1 MRQPPFGEKRK
12 TGMSV
17 KKNGWR
23 RIGIFPLVMVLYV
36 GNGTLVYAQTYTD
49 TQEMTAETQT
59 QLEQA
64 VAAALAEIE
73 SSVDKSV
80 LDDLLSQAAAL
91 DTSAYD
97 ETSSALLA
105 GAIASAR
112 QVLADTGAS
121 QSMVDKHIQLLEAA
135 AAALYGKTDANT
147 VYDGVYQ
154 MDGRLWHATSDQ
166 VSMGNSALVK
176 PFELIKQGDS
186 LTLRIEC
193 QTLTTKLGKTDFTGY
208 LAKMWYF
215 SDCTDEDTT
224 PFSMEGNQEP
234 VTAADENGVEE
245 FSAGDENEND
255 SAQAAVQ
262 EDQVVAQA
270 LNSEGVEVG
279 VESWYDTYDSY
290 NDPKKGTDANVKGS
304 KYPHYITMPVSLNQ
318 GLVWVQLY
326 VPVMESISA
335 GGGLQYAKLYLDWN
349 TLTQISGTDSDKSVL
364 TDTLTQAQAVF
375 TGLQKDS
382 QRFAREQ
389 IDMLAQA
396 VTAAQAVCNN
406 INVDQ
411 TIVDNEIKVL
421 QAAIHAASIIK
432 VDSDKS
438 QLKKAIETADT
449 YLNETEV
456 AFDAVTLETLRSVR
470 NYAQEIYDDMEASQ
484 TQVNKCVSAIDEAIS
499 NLVIVGGDRRQLK
512 KVLNTAKEYLNDGD
526 NYTATALKALQSVYD
541 RAMAVYKD
549 ENASQDEIDAQIEVL
564 TYTVSTLKKI
574 GDVPVDK
581 GSLYEMILTASNLA
595 GQDSVYTAATLKSL
609 KKTITAAEKVY
620 KSDSSA
626 QSEVDAHVSALSAA
640 IRNLEKKADSD
651 TSNSSGLDVE
661 NLADGVYSVTG
672 NMVKTDKSTASMSD
686 EAINHTIKLTV
697 KNGTYT
703 LTLDFKGLTI
713 NGQLGYLGTL
723 KYFKTGY
730 TLDKNGTPQGT
741 TAKVSIS
748 SYQKYTTGA
757 LVSDNFGTNYPDIV
771 TFPLIKEALSDGYV
785 PLQVFVPIMDSISKG
800 TGTQAVFL
808 KLNWSSLKK
817 TNSKDSEFNDDSSN
831 GDGSESGNTTNTGGS
846 GNAGGNSLLNGGST
860 LTGSGSKL
868 SGSTNSLQSGSS
880 LKSSA
885 SLSKSSTSL
894 QSADAKSLSS
904 SKGTVLKS
912 SAKASGVSG
921 TTTLTSSDIS
931 GDQSSGT
938 TWEASA
944 QQEDSSSKNISK
956 AVIPV
961 VVSGFAALSGVL
973 YKVKSRA
980 AGRRKKK

>member
-1 MRQPPFGEKRK
+1 MI
-12 TGMSV
+12 V
-17 KKNGWR
+17 KKNGWK

-49 TQEMTAETQT
+49 TQEMTAETQA

-64 VAAALAEIE
+64 VAAALAGIE

-80 LDDLLSQAAAL
+80 LDDLISQAAAL
-91 DTSAYD
+91 NTSAYD

-112 QVLADTGAS
+112 QVSADTGAS
-121 QSMVDKHIQLLEAA
+121 QSMVDKHIRLLETA

-215 SDCTDEDTT
+215 PDCTDEDTT
-224 PFSMEGNQEP
+224 PFSLEGNQEP
-234 VTAADENGVEE
+234 VSVADENGAED

-255 SAQAAVQ
+255 SAEAAVQ
-262 EDQVVAQA
+262 EDQVAAQA

-349 TLTQISGTDSDKSVL
+349 TLTQISGTDSDKSEL
-364 TDTLTQAQAVF
+364 TDTLTQ
-375 TGLQKDS
+375 
-382 QRFAREQ
+382 
-389 IDMLAQA
+389 
-396 VTAAQAVCNN
+396 AQAVCNN

-411 TIVDNEIKVL
+411 TIVDNETKVL
-421 QAAIHAASIIK
+421 QAAIHAASITK

-456 AFDAVTLETLRSVR
+456 EFDAVTLETLRSVR
-470 NYAQEIYDDMEASQ
+470 NYAQEVYDDVEASQ

-512 KVLNTAKEYLNDGD
+512 KALNTAKEYLNDGD

-541 RAMAVYKD
+541 RALAVYKD
-549 ENASQDEIDAQIEVL
+549 ENASQDEIDAQTEVL

-574 GDVPVDK
+574 GDVPADK

-595 GQDSVYTAATLKSL
+595 GQDSVYTAATIKSL
-609 KKTITAAEKVY
+609 KKAITAAEKVY
-620 KSDSSA
+620 KSDSSV
-626 QSEVDAHVSALSAA
+626 QSEVDAQVSALSAA
-640 IRNLEKKADSD
+640 IRNLEKKAASD
-651 TSNSSGLDVE
+651 TSNSSDSNSNSSGLDVK

-697 KNGTYT
+697 KNGKYT

-741 TAKVSIS
+741 TARVNIS

-757 LVSDNFGTNYPDIV
+757 LVSDNFGTDYPDIV

-817 TNSKDSEFNDDSSN
+817 TNSKDSGFNDDSSN
-831 GDGSESGNTTNTGGS
+831 GDGSGSGNTNNTGGS

-860 LTGSGSKL
+860 LTGGGSKL
-868 SGSTNSLQSGSS
+868 SGSTSSLKSGSS

-894 QSADAKSLSS
+894 KSAGAKSLSS
-904 SKGTVLKS
+904 SKGTALKS
-912 SAKASGVSG
+912 SAKASGDAG
-921 TTTLTSSDIS
+921 TTTLTSSGIS
-931 GDQSSGT
+931 EDQSSGT

-944 QQEDSSSKNISK
+944 EQEDSSSKNTSK

-961 VVSGFAALSGVL
+961 VVSGLAALSGVL

>member
-1 MRQPPFGEKRK
+1 
-12 TGMSV
+12 MSV
-17 KKNGWR
+17 KKNRWR

-80 LDDLLSQAAAL
+80 LDDLISQAAAL

-105 GAIASAR
+105 SVIASAR
-112 QVLADTGAS
+112 QVSADTGAS

-147 VYDGVYQ
+147 VYDGAYQ

-215 SDCTDEDTT
+215 PDYTDEDTT
-224 PFSMEGNQEP
+224 PFLMEGNQEP
-234 VTAADENGVEE
+234 VTVADENGVEE

-262 EDQVVAQA
+262 EDQVAVQA

-318 GLVWVQLY
+318 GVVWVQLY

-335 GGGLQYAKLYLDWN
+335 GSGLQYAKLYLDWS

-364 TDTLTQAQAVF
+364 TDTLTQAQAVLA
-375 TGLQKDS
+375 GLQKDS
-382 QRFAREQ
+382 QGFAREQ

-396 VTAAQAVCNN
+396 VTAAQAVCKN

-456 AFDAVTLETLRSVR
+456 VFDAVTLETLRSVR

-512 KVLNTAKEYLNDGD
+512 KALNTAKEYLNDGD

-541 RAMAVYKD
+541 RALSVYKD
-549 ENASQDEIDAQIEVL
+549 ENASQDEIDAQTEVL

-574 GDVPVDK
+574 GNVPVDK
-581 GSLYEMILTASNLA
+581 GSLYEMILAASNLA
-595 GQDSVYTAATLKSL
+595 GQDSVYTAATIKSL
-609 KKTITAAEKVY
+609 KKAITAAEKVY

-640 IRNLEKKADSD
+640 IRNLEKKAASD
-651 TSNSSGLDVE
+651 TSNSSGIDVK

-697 KNGTYT
+697 KNGKYT

-817 TNSKDSEFNDDSSN
+817 TNSEDSGFNDDSSN
-831 GDGSESGNTTNTGGS
+831 GDGSGSGNTTNTGGS
-846 GNAGGNSLLNGGST
+846 VNTGGNSLLNGGST
-860 LTGSGSKL
+860 LTGGGSKL
-868 SGSTNSLQSGSS
+868 SSSTNSLKSGSS

-894 QSADAKSLSS
+894 KSADAKSLSS
-904 SKGTVLKS
+904 SEETVLKS
-912 SAKASGVSG
+912 SAKTSGTAG

-944 QQEDSSSKNISK
+944 QQEDSSSKNVSK

-961 VVSGFAALSGVL
+961 VVSGLAALSGVL

>member
-1 MRQPPFGEKRK
+1 
-12 TGMSV
+12 MSV
-17 KKNGWR
+17 KKNRWR

-80 LDDLLSQAAAL
+80 LDDMISQAAAL

-105 GAIASAR
+105 STIASAR
-112 QVLADTGAS
+112 QVSADTGAS

-147 VYDGVYQ
+147 VYDGAYQ

-176 PFELIKQGDS
+176 PFQLIKQGDS

-215 SDCTDEDTT
+215 PDYTDEDTT
-224 PFSMEGNQEP
+224 PFLMEGNQEP
-234 VTAADENGVEE
+234 VTVADENGVEE

-262 EDQVVAQA
+262 EDQVAVQA

-318 GLVWVQLY
+318 GVVWVQLY

-335 GGGLQYAKLYLDWN
+335 GSGLQYAKLYLDWS

-364 TDTLTQAQAVF
+364 TDTLTQAQAVLA
-375 TGLQKDS
+375 GLQKDS
-382 QRFAREQ
+382 QGFAREQ

-396 VTAAQAVCNN
+396 VTAAQAVCKN

-456 AFDAVTLETLRSVR
+456 VFDAVTLETLRSVR

-484 TQVNKCVSAIDEAIS
+484 TQVNKCVSAIDETIS

-512 KVLNTAKEYLNDGD
+512 KALNTAKEYLNDGD

-541 RAMAVYKD
+541 RALSVYKD
-549 ENASQDEIDAQIEVL
+549 ENASQDEIDAQTEVL

-574 GDVPVDK
+574 GNVPVDK

-595 GQDSVYTAATLKSL
+595 GQDSVYTAATIKSL
-609 KKTITAAEKVY
+609 KKAITAAEKVY

-640 IRNLEKKADSD
+640 IRNLEKKAASD
-651 TSNSSGLDVE
+651 TSNSSGIDVK

-697 KNGTYT
+697 KNGKYT

-817 TNSKDSEFNDDSSN
+817 TNSEDSGFNDDSSN
-831 GDGSESGNTTNTGGS
+831 GDGSGSGNTTNTGGS
-846 GNAGGNSLLNGGST
+846 VNTGGNSLLNGGST
-860 LTGSGSKL
+860 LTGGGSKL
-868 SGSTNSLQSGSS
+868 SSSTNSLKSGSS

-894 QSADAKSLSS
+894 KSADAKSLSS
-904 SKGTVLKS
+904 SEETVLKS
-912 SAKASGVSG
+912 SAKTSGTAG

-944 QQEDSSSKNISK
+944 QQEDSSSKNVSK

-961 VVSGFAALSGVL
+961 VVSGLAALSGVF

>member
-1 MRQPPFGEKRK
+1 MI
-12 TGMSV
+12 V
-17 KKNGWR
+17 KKNGWK

-49 TQEMTAETQT
+49 TQEMTAETQA

-64 VAAALAEIE
+64 VAAALAGIE

-80 LDDLLSQAAAL
+80 LDDLISQTAAL

-112 QVLADTGAS
+112 QVSADTGAS

-215 SDCTDEDTT
+215 PDCTDEDTT
-224 PFSMEGNQEP
+224 PFSLEGNQEP
-234 VTAADENGVEE
+234 VSVTDENGVED

-255 SAQAAVQ
+255 SAEAAVQ
-262 EDQVVAQA
+262 EDQVAAQA

-349 TLTQISGTDSDKSVL
+349 TLTQISGTDSDKSEL
-364 TDTLTQAQAVF
+364 TDTLT
-375 TGLQKDS
+375 
-382 QRFAREQ
+382 R
-389 IDMLAQA
+389 
-396 VTAAQAVCNN
+396 AQAVCNN

-421 QAAIHAASIIK
+421 QAAIHAASITK

-449 YLNETEV
+449 YLKETEV
-456 AFDAVTLETLRSVR
+456 EFDAVTLETLRSVR
-470 NYAQEIYDDMEASQ
+470 NYAQEVYDDVEASQ
-484 TQVNKCVSAIDEAIS
+484 TQVNKCVSAIDDAIS

-512 KVLNTAKEYLNDGD
+512 KALNTAKEYLNDGD

-541 RAMAVYKD
+541 RALAVYKD
-549 ENASQDEIDAQIEVL
+549 ENAGQDEIDAQTEVL

-574 GDVPVDK
+574 GDVPADK

-595 GQDSVYTAATLKSL
+595 GQDSVYTAATIKSL
-609 KKTITAAEKVY
+609 KKAITAAEKVY
-620 KSDSSA
+620 KSDSSV
-626 QSEVDAHVSALSAA
+626 QSEVDDQVSALSAA
-640 IRNLEKKADSD
+640 IRNLEKKAASD
-651 TSNSSGLDVE
+651 TSNSSDSNSNSSGLDVK

-697 KNGTYT
+697 KNGKYT

-757 LVSDNFGTNYPDIV
+757 LVSDNFGTDYPDIV
-771 TFPLIKEALSDGYV
+771 TFPIIKEALSDGYV

-817 TNSKDSEFNDDSSN
+817 TNSKDSGFNDDSSN
-831 GDGSESGNTTNTGGS
+831 GDGSGSGNTNNTGGS

-860 LTGSGSKL
+860 LTGGGSKL
-868 SGSTNSLQSGSS
+868 SGSTSSLKSGSS

-894 QSADAKSLSS
+894 KSAGAKSLSS
-904 SKGTVLKS
+904 SKGTALKS
-912 SAKASGVSG
+912 SAKTSGDAG
-921 TTTLTSSDIS
+921 TTTLTSSGIS
-931 GDQSSGT
+931 EDQSSGT

-944 QQEDSSSKNISK
+944 EQEDSSSKNTSK
-956 AVIPV
+956 TVIPV
-961 VVSGFAALSGVL
+961 VVSGLAALSGVL

>member
-1 MRQPPFGEKRK
+1 MI
-12 TGMSV
+12 V
-17 KKNGWR
+17 KKNGWK

-49 TQEMTAETQT
+49 TQEMTAETQA

-64 VAAALAEIE
+64 VAAALAGIE

-80 LDDLLSQAAAL
+80 LDDLISQAAAL

-112 QVLADTGAS
+112 QVSADTGAS
-121 QSMVDKHIQLLEAA
+121 QSMVDKHIRLLEAA
-135 AAALYGKTDANT
+135 AEALYGKTDANT

-166 VSMGNSALVK
+166 VSMGNFALVK

-215 SDCTDEDTT
+215 PDCTDEDTT
-224 PFSMEGNQEP
+224 PFSMEGNQEL
-234 VTAADENGVEE
+234 VSVADENGVED
-245 FSAGDENEND
+245 FSTGDENEND
-255 SAQAAVQ
+255 SAEAAVQ
-262 EDQVVAQA
+262 EDQVAAQA
-270 LNSEGVEVG
+270 LSSEGVEVG

-349 TLTQISGTDSDKSVL
+349 TLTQISGTDSDKSAL
-364 TDTLTQAQAVF
+364 TDTLTQAQAVLA
-375 TGLQKDS
+375 GLQKDS
-382 QRFAREQ
+382 QGFAREQ

-411 TIVDNEIKVL
+411 TIVDNETKVL
-421 QAAIHAASIIK
+421 QAAIHAASITK

-456 AFDAVTLETLRSVR
+456 EFDAVTLETLRSVR
-470 NYAQEIYDDMEASQ
+470 NYAQEVYDDVEASQ

-512 KVLNTAKEYLNDGD
+512 KALNTAKEYLNDGD

-541 RAMAVYKD
+541 RALAVYKD
-549 ENASQDEIDAQIEVL
+549 ENASQDEIDAQTEVL

-574 GDVPVDK
+574 GDVLADK

-595 GQDSVYTAATLKSL
+595 GQDSVYTAATIKSL
-609 KKTITAAEKVY
+609 KKAITAAEKVY
-620 KSDSSA
+620 KSDSSV
-626 QSEVDAHVSALSAA
+626 QSEVDAQVSALSAA
-640 IRNLEKKADSD
+640 IRNLEKKAASD
-651 TSNSSGLDVE
+651 TSNSSDSNSNSSGLDVK

-697 KNGTYT
+697 KNGKYT

-741 TAKVSIS
+741 TARVNIS

-757 LVSDNFGTNYPDIV
+757 LVSDNFGTDYPDIV

-808 KLNWSSLKK
+808 KLNWSSVKK
-817 TNSKDSEFNDDSSN
+817 TNSKDSGFNDDSSN
-831 GDGSESGNTTNTGGS
+831 GDGSGSGNTNNTGGS

-860 LTGSGSKL
+860 LTGGGSKL
-868 SGSTNSLQSGSS
+868 SGSTSSLKSGSS

-894 QSADAKSLSS
+894 KSAGAKSLSS
-904 SKGTVLKS
+904 SKGTALKS
-912 SAKASGVSG
+912 SAKASGDAG
-921 TTTLTSSDIS
+921 TTTLTSSGIS
-931 GDQSSGT
+931 EDQSSGT

-944 QQEDSSSKNISK
+944 EQEDSSSKNTSK
-956 AVIPV
+956 AIIPV
-961 VVSGFAALSGVL
+961 VVSGLAALSGVL

>member
-1 MRQPPFGEKRK
+1 MI
-12 TGMSV
+12 V
-17 KKNGWR
+17 KKNGWK

-49 TQEMTAETQT
+49 TQEMTAETQA
-59 QLEQA
+59 QLEQE
-64 VAAALAEIE
+64 VAAALAGIE

-80 LDDLLSQAAAL
+80 LDDLISQAAAL

-112 QVLADTGAS
+112 QVSADPGAS
-121 QSMVDKHIQLLEAA
+121 QSMVDKHIRLLETA

-215 SDCTDEDTT
+215 PDCTDEDTT
-224 PFSMEGNQEP
+224 PFSLEGNQEP
-234 VTAADENGVEE
+234 VSVADENGAED
-245 FSAGDENEND
+245 FSTGDENEND
-255 SAQAAVQ
+255 SAEAAVQ
-262 EDQVVAQA
+262 EDQVAAQA
-270 LNSEGVEVG
+270 LNSEGMEVG

-349 TLTQISGTDSDKSVL
+349 TLTQISGTDSDKSAL
-364 TDTLTQAQAVF
+364 TDTLTQAQAVLA
-375 TGLQKDS
+375 GLQKDS
-382 QRFAREQ
+382 QGFAREQ

-411 TIVDNEIKVL
+411 TIVDNETKVL
-421 QAAIHAASIIK
+421 QAAIHAASITK

-456 AFDAVTLETLRSVR
+456 EFDAVTLETLRSVR
-470 NYAQEIYDDMEASQ
+470 NYAQEVYDDVEASQ

-512 KVLNTAKEYLNDGD
+512 KALNTAKEYLNDGD

-541 RAMAVYKD
+541 RALAVYKD
-549 ENASQDEIDAQIEVL
+549 ENASQDEIDAQTEVL

-574 GDVPVDK
+574 GDVPADK
-581 GSLYEMILTASNLA
+581 GSLYEML
-595 GQDSVYTAATLKSL
+595 SL
-609 KKTITAAEKVY
+609 I
-620 KSDSSA
+620 
-626 QSEVDAHVSALSAA
+626 H
-640 IRNLEKKADSD
+640 I
-651 TSNSSGLDVE
+651 
-661 NLADGVYSVTG
+661 
-672 NMVKTDKSTASMSD
+672 
-686 EAINHTIKLTV
+686 
-697 KNGTYT
+697 
-703 LTLDFKGLTI
+703 
-713 NGQLGYLGTL
+713 
-723 KYFKTGY
+723 
-730 TLDKNGTPQGT
+730 
-741 TAKVSIS
+741 
-748 SYQKYTTGA
+748 
-757 LVSDNFGTNYPDIV
+757 
-771 TFPLIKEALSDGYV
+771 
-785 PLQVFVPIMDSISKG
+785 
-800 TGTQAVFL
+800 
-808 KLNWSSLKK
+808 
-817 TNSKDSEFNDDSSN
+817 
-831 GDGSESGNTTNTGGS
+831 
-846 GNAGGNSLLNGGST
+846 
-860 LTGSGSKL
+860 
-868 SGSTNSLQSGSS
+868 
-880 LKSSA
+880 
-885 SLSKSSTSL
+885 
-894 QSADAKSLSS
+894 
-904 SKGTVLKS
+904 
-912 SAKASGVSG
+912 
-921 TTTLTSSDIS
+921 
-931 GDQSSGT
+931 
-938 TWEASA
+938 
-944 QQEDSSSKNISK
+944 
-956 AVIPV
+956 
-961 VVSGFAALSGVL
+961 
-973 YKVKSRA
+973 
-980 AGRRKKK
+980 

>member
-1 MRQPPFGEKRK
+1 M
-12 TGMSV
+12 
-17 KKNGWR
+17 
-23 RIGIFPLVMVLYV
+23 
-36 GNGTLVYAQTYTD
+36 
-49 TQEMTAETQT
+49 
-59 QLEQA
+59 
-64 VAAALAEIE
+64 
-73 SSVDKSV
+73 
-80 LDDLLSQAAAL
+80 
-91 DTSAYD
+91 
-97 ETSSALLA
+97 
-105 GAIASAR
+105 
-112 QVLADTGAS
+112 
-121 QSMVDKHIQLLEAA
+121 
-135 AAALYGKTDANT
+135 
-147 VYDGVYQ
+147 
-154 MDGRLWHATSDQ
+154 
-166 VSMGNSALVK
+166 
-176 PFELIKQGDS
+176 
-186 LTLRIEC
+186 
-193 QTLTTKLGKTDFTGY
+193 
-208 LAKMWYF
+208 
-215 SDCTDEDTT
+215 
-224 PFSMEGNQEP
+224 
-234 VTAADENGVEE
+234 
-245 FSAGDENEND
+245 
-255 SAQAAVQ
+255 
-262 EDQVVAQA
+262 
-270 LNSEGVEVG
+270 
-279 VESWYDTYDSY
+279 
-290 NDPKKGTDANVKGS
+290 
-304 KYPHYITMPVSLNQ
+304 
-318 GLVWVQLY
+318 
-326 VPVMESISA
+326 
-335 GGGLQYAKLYLDWN
+335 
-349 TLTQISGTDSDKSVL
+349 
-364 TDTLTQAQAVF
+364 
-375 TGLQKDS
+375 
-382 QRFAREQ
+382 
-389 IDMLAQA
+389 
-396 VTAAQAVCNN
+396 
-406 INVDQ
+406 
-411 TIVDNEIKVL
+411 DNEIKVL

-456 AFDAVTLETLRSVR
+456 VFDAVTLETLRSVR

-512 KVLNTAKEYLNDGD
+512 KALNTAKEYLNDGD

-541 RAMAVYKD
+541 RALSVYKD
-549 ENASQDEIDAQIEVL
+549 ENASQDEIDAQTEVL

-574 GDVPVDK
+574 GNVPVDK

-595 GQDSVYTAATLKSL
+595 GQDSVYTAATIKSL
-609 KKTITAAEKVY
+609 KKAITAAEKVY

-626 QSEVDAHVSALSAA
+626 QPEVDAHVSALSAA
-640 IRNLEKKADSD
+640 IRNLEKKAASD
-651 TSNSSGLDVE
+651 TSNSSGIDVK

-697 KNGTYT
+697 KNGKYT

-817 TNSKDSEFNDDSSN
+817 TNSEDSGFNDDSSN
-831 GDGSESGNTTNTGGS
+831 GAGSGSGNTTNTGGS
-846 GNAGGNSLLNGGST
+846 VNTGGNSLLNGGST

-894 QSADAKSLSS
+894 KSADAKSLSS
-904 SKGTVLKS
+904 SEETVLKS
-912 SAKASGVSG
+912 SAKTSGTAG

-931 GDQSSGT
+931 GDQSNGT

-944 QQEDSSSKNISK
+944 QQEDSSSKNVSK

-961 VVSGFAALSGVL
+961 VVSGLAALSGVL

>member
-1 MRQPPFGEKRK
+1 MI
-12 TGMSV
+12 V
-17 KKNGWR
+17 KKNGWK

-49 TQEMTAETQT
+49 TQEMTAETQA

-64 VAAALAEIE
+64 VAAALAGIE

-80 LDDLLSQAAAL
+80 LDDLISQTAAL

-112 QVLADTGAS
+112 QVSADTGAS

-215 SDCTDEDTT
+215 PDCTDEDTT
-224 PFSMEGNQEP
+224 PFSLEGNQEP
-234 VTAADENGVEE
+234 VSVTDENGVED

-255 SAQAAVQ
+255 SAEAAVQ
-262 EDQVVAQA
+262 EDQVSAQA

-349 TLTQISGTDSDKSVL
+349 TLTQISGTDSDKSEL
-364 TDTLTQAQAVF
+364 TDTLT
-375 TGLQKDS
+375 
-382 QRFAREQ
+382 R
-389 IDMLAQA
+389 
-396 VTAAQAVCNN
+396 AQAVCNN

-421 QAAIHAASIIK
+421 QAAIHAASITK

-449 YLNETEV
+449 YLKETEV
-456 AFDAVTLETLRSVR
+456 EFDAVTLETLRSVR
-470 NYAQEIYDDMEASQ
+470 NYAQEVYDDVEASQ
-484 TQVNKCVSAIDEAIS
+484 TQVNKCVSAIDDAIS

-512 KVLNTAKEYLNDGD
+512 KALNTAKEYLNDGD

-541 RAMAVYKD
+541 RALAVYKD
-549 ENASQDEIDAQIEVL
+549 ENAGQDEIDAQTEVL

-574 GDVPVDK
+574 GDVPADK

-595 GQDSVYTAATLKSL
+595 GQDSVYTAATIKSL
-609 KKTITAAEKVY
+609 KKAITAAEKVY
-620 KSDSSA
+620 KSDSSV
-626 QSEVDAHVSALSAA
+626 QSEVDDQVSALSAA
-640 IRNLEKKADSD
+640 IRNLEKKAASD
-651 TSNSSGLDVE
+651 TSNSSDSNSNSSGLDVK

-697 KNGTYT
+697 KNGKYT

-757 LVSDNFGTNYPDIV
+757 LVSDNFGTDYPDIV
-771 TFPLIKEALSDGYV
+771 TFPIIKEALSDGYV

-817 TNSKDSEFNDDSSN
+817 TNSKDSGFNDDSSN
-831 GDGSESGNTTNTGGS
+831 GDGSGSGNTNNTGGS

-860 LTGSGSKL
+860 LTGGGSKL
-868 SGSTNSLQSGSS
+868 SGSTSSLKSGSS

-894 QSADAKSLSS
+894 KSAGAKSLSS
-904 SKGTVLKS
+904 SKGTALKS
-912 SAKASGVSG
+912 SAKTSGDAG
-921 TTTLTSSDIS
+921 TTTLTSSGIS
-931 GDQSSGT
+931 EDQSSGT

-944 QQEDSSSKNISK
+944 EQEDSSSKNTSK
-956 AVIPV
+956 TVIPV
-961 VVSGFAALSGVL
+961 VVSGLAALSGVL

>member
-1 MRQPPFGEKRK
+1 
-12 TGMSV
+12 MSV

-23 RIGIFPLVMVLYV
+23 RIGIFPLAMVLYV

-80 LDDLLSQAAAL
+80 LDDLISQAAAL

-105 GAIASAR
+105 SAIASAR
-112 QVLADTGAS
+112 QVSADTGAS

-147 VYDGVYQ
+147 VYDGAYQ

-215 SDCTDEDTT
+215 PDYTDEDTT
-224 PFSMEGNQEP
+224 PFLMEGNQEP
-234 VTAADENGVEE
+234 VTVADENGVEE

-262 EDQVVAQA
+262 EDQVAVQA

-318 GLVWVQLY
+318 GVVWVQLY

-335 GGGLQYAKLYLDWN
+335 GSGLQYAKLYLDWS

-364 TDTLTQAQAVF
+364 TDTLTQAQAVLA
-375 TGLQKDS
+375 GLQKDS
-382 QRFAREQ
+382 QGFAREQ

-396 VTAAQAVCNN
+396 VTAAQAVCKN

-456 AFDAVTLETLRSVR
+456 VFDAVTLETLRSVR

-512 KVLNTAKEYLNDGD
+512 KALNTAKEYLNDGD

-541 RAMAVYKD
+541 RALSVYKD
-549 ENASQDEIDAQIEVL
+549 ENASQDEIDAQTEVL

-574 GDVPVDK
+574 GNVPVDK

-595 GQDSVYTAATLKSL
+595 GQDSVYTAATIKSL
-609 KKTITAAEKVY
+609 KKAITAAEKVY

-640 IRNLEKKADSD
+640 IRNLEKKAASD
-651 TSNSSGLDVE
+651 TSNSSGIDVK

-697 KNGTYT
+697 KNGKYT

-817 TNSKDSEFNDDSSN
+817 TNSEDSGFNDDSSN
-831 GDGSESGNTTNTGGS
+831 GDGSGSGNTTNTGGS
-846 GNAGGNSLLNGGST
+846 GNTGGNSLLNGGST
-860 LTGSGSKL
+860 LTGGGSKL
-868 SGSTNSLQSGSS
+868 SSSTNSLKSGSS

-894 QSADAKSLSS
+894 KSADAKSLSS
-904 SKGTVLKS
+904 SEETVLKS
-912 SAKASGVSG
+912 SAKTSGTAG

-931 GDQSSGT
+931 GDQSNGT
-938 TWEASA
+938 TWEAGA
-944 QQEDSSSKNISK
+944 QQEDSSSKNVSK

-961 VVSGFAALSGVL
+961 VVSGLAALSGVL

>member
-1 MRQPPFGEKRK
+1 
-12 TGMSV
+12 
-17 KKNGWR
+17 
-23 RIGIFPLVMVLYV
+23 MVLYV

-80 LDDLLSQAAAL
+80 LDDMISQAAAL

-105 GAIASAR
+105 STIASAR
-112 QVLADTGAS
+112 QVSADTGAS

-147 VYDGVYQ
+147 VYDGAYQ

-176 PFELIKQGDS
+176 PFQLIKQGDS

-215 SDCTDEDTT
+215 PDYTDEDTT
-224 PFSMEGNQEP
+224 PFLMEGNQEP
-234 VTAADENGVEE
+234 VTVADENGVEE

-262 EDQVVAQA
+262 EDQVAVQA

-318 GLVWVQLY
+318 GVVWVQLY

-335 GGGLQYAKLYLDWN
+335 GSGLQYAKLYLDWS

-364 TDTLTQAQAVF
+364 TDTLTQAQAVLA
-375 TGLQKDS
+375 GLQKDS
-382 QRFAREQ
+382 QGFAREQ

-396 VTAAQAVCNN
+396 VTAAQAVCKN

-456 AFDAVTLETLRSVR
+456 VFDAVTLETLRSVR

-484 TQVNKCVSAIDEAIS
+484 TQVNKCVSAIDETIS

-512 KVLNTAKEYLNDGD
+512 KALNTAKEYLNDGD

-541 RAMAVYKD
+541 RALSVYKD
-549 ENASQDEIDAQIEVL
+549 ENASQDEIDAQTEVL

-574 GDVPVDK
+574 GNVPVDK

-595 GQDSVYTAATLKSL
+595 GQDSVYTAATIKSL
-609 KKTITAAEKVY
+609 KKAITAAEKVY

-640 IRNLEKKADSD
+640 IRNLEKKAASD
-651 TSNSSGLDVE
+651 TSNSSGIDVK

-697 KNGTYT
+697 KNGKYT

-817 TNSKDSEFNDDSSN
+817 TNSEDSGFNDDSSN
-831 GDGSESGNTTNTGGS
+831 GDGSGSGNTTNTGGS
-846 GNAGGNSLLNGGST
+846 VNTGGNSLLNGGST
-860 LTGSGSKL
+860 LTGGGSKL
-868 SGSTNSLQSGSS
+868 SSSTNSLKSGSS

-894 QSADAKSLSS
+894 KSADAKSLSS
-904 SKGTVLKS
+904 SEETVLKS
-912 SAKASGVSG
+912 SAKTSGTAG

-944 QQEDSSSKNISK
+944 QQEDSSSKNVSK

-961 VVSGFAALSGVL
+961 VVSGLAALSGVF